1 MTGPQVLAISEEQA
15 RQDLVRHFELF
26 GEPSD
31 LTIVA
36 AALRRLCGFMCPCP
50 PSAVKQVA
58 QRSLQVLG
66 IETEVL
72 KALIEVALEDMTVC
86 GDLLQLAHMAIS
98 GGQHH
103 PNWIYC
109 APPSYVRR
117 GGRVHIFGI
126 AADDASFLP
135 GDLRAQMR
143 HDGAMRFLELEA
155 EANVATQLSRLG
167 LREISSDVWMTNT
180 PREQAKQVVE
190 RYARRLEITGVLG
203 DLPETSVLL
212 PRSGQRVGYRNR
224 WTPAAGQTG
233 RLIAR
238 VPQPYG
244 EPLWYFCSLDAGV
257 VQRSLLLPLKESTE
271 RASDAAWR
279 LQLAMDAAAGN
290 PATYS
295 VRADEDGAGVLL
307 SFDFPLPLAARRR
320 LLVLGAR
327 RNEQNP
333 YQFWLPAAEMATEAR
348 FLREHYWLEQN
359 KEVAP

>member
-1 MTGPQVLAISEEQA
+1 MTGPQVLAISEAEA
-15 RQDLVRHFELF
+15 RQHLLRHFELS

-31 LTIVA
+31 LTIIA

-66 IETEVL
+66 LEPEAL
-72 KALIEVALEDMTVC
+72 KTLIEVALEDMTVC

-117 GGRVHIFGI
+117 GRRIHIFGI

-135 GDLRAQMR
+135 GDLRAHLP
-143 HDGAMRFLELEA
+143 HDGVVRFLELEA
-155 EANVATQLSRLG
+155 DANAAAQLSRLG

-180 PREQAKQVVE
+180 PREQAKQVFE
-190 RYARRLEITGVLG
+190 NYARRLESTGVPG
-203 DLPETSVLL
+203 DLPETTVLL
-212 PRSGQRVGYRNR
+212 PRIGVRVGYRNR
-224 WTPAAGQTG
+224 WTPAAGQSG
-233 RLIAR
+233 KLIAR

-244 EPLWYFCSLDAGV
+244 DPLWYFCSLDVGV

-295 VRADEDGAGVLL
+295 VRPDADDAGVTL

-320 LLVLGAR
+320 LLVLGGR
-327 RNEQNP
+327 RSEQNP
-333 YQFWLPAAEMATEAR
+333 YQFWLPAAEMITEAQ
-348 FLREHYWLEQN
+348 FLREHYWFEQS